1 MWAVGRKIKGKWN
14 YVARKGRTGILKRAV
29 LFENDGDGFDLALQ
43 FRELPGDHLMRVCE
57 DDGKLRLG
65 VG

>member
-1 MWAVGRKIKGKWN
+1 MWAVGRKIRGRWN
-14 YVARKGRTGILKRAV
+14 FVARKGRTGILEKAL
-29 LFENDGDGFDLALQ
+29 LFEIDGDGFDMALQ
-43 FRELPGDHLMRVCE
+43 FRELPGDHLIRVRE